1 MHILLSLFIGLG
13 RKKCRDDDWIEHQD
27 TFDQILANLNAQTV
41 SCQKEDTSG
50 STKALLDTAT
60 NSKRLLYD
68 VALVRQAPAVTL
80 LYVILQIQEVSKE
93 QGPVSTEVRGLGLCA
108 WEEEKKTR
116 HRERGKCMRHDT
128 YGGALILCLTTENEL
143 ALCSLLVSQEQVLL

>member
-1 MHILLSLFIGLG
+1 MTCAYTFILLGLG

-41 SCQKEDTSG
+41 SCQKEDSSQ

-60 NSKRLLYD
+60 DSKRLLYE
-68 VALVRQAPAVTL
+68 VTLVRQTLAVIL

-93 QGPVSTEVRGLGLCA
+93 QGPVSTEVRGLRLCA
-108 WEEEKKTR
+108 WEKEKKTVKR
-116 HRERGKCMRHDT
+116 KRANCMRHDT
-128 YGGALILCLTTENEL
+128 TLIM
-143 ALCSLLVSQEQVLL
+143 VHYF